1 MTLGIATVAEVRR
14 FALRVLARHRL
25 RIAGVLGLHG
35 LAAACALVAPRLIG
49 QLIDDLQAGTAGGVT
64 GPALV
69 ICAAVAAQ
77 SVCVRFAFRASAAL
91 GERVL
96 AELRVELLDHLLAL
110 PLATIERAGA
120 GELVTR
126 MTRDVAALSS
136 MVRWAVPEI
145 LIAAVVI
152 VVTLLG
158 MAAAAPLLA
167 LVCVAPI
174 PVLWLVTRWYLRWAR
189 DGYLRQNAAYAEL
202 TGRLSE
208 TLEGARTVEAL
219 GIQDRRLAL
228 LDQDIAGSYAAERF
242 TLRLRSILLPI
253 IDVALPLPVVL
264 TLLVG
269 GWLHAAGDVSIAA
282 VTAATL
288 YAQQLVE
295 PVDQLIY
302 WLSPLQEGAASL
314 ARILGIRPSAAEI
327 DVPRP
332 LAERGTAAPPDVEI
346 SLRGVSF
353 GYTDGRDVLHDI
365 TLDVRRGERLA
376 IVGPTGAGKS
386 TLGRLIARIHRPRA
400 GAIAVGGQPLDA
412 LPFAELRKQL
422 ALVTQDNHVFQ
433 GSLRDNLRLGKPDAT
448 DAELAEA
455 LRAVGLADWVS
466 AVGLDVRA
474 DTGLRITPGQL
485 QQLALARLLLVSP
498 RALILDEA
506 TAALDPTMARQL
518 EGSLAA
524 VLEGRTVIAIAH
536 RLHTARQ
543 ADRVVVLED
552 GRIAEIGPH
561 DELVRSGG
569 SYAALWASWQGA
581 AGREP

>member
-1 MTLGIATVAEVRR
+1 MTLGIATVPEVRR
-14 FALRVLARHRL
+14 FALRILARHRWRL
-25 RIAGVLGLHG
+25 AGVLGLHG

-69 ICAAVAAQ
+69 ICAFVAAQ
-77 SVCVRFAFRASAAL
+77 SVFVRLAFRASATL

-96 AELRVELLDHLLAL
+96 AELRVELLDNLLGL

-145 LIAAVVI
+145 LIAAVV
-152 VVTLLG
+152 VVMTLLG
-158 MAAAAPLLA
+158 IALAAPILA
-167 LVCVAPI
+167 LVCVVPL

-228 LDQDIAGSYAAERF
+228 LDRDIAESYTAERL

-253 IDVALPLPVVL
+253 ADFALPLPVVL

-288 YAQQLVE
+288 YAQQLVD

-302 WLSPLQEGAASL
+302 WLHPLQEGAASL
-314 ARILGIRPSAAEI
+314 ARILGIRPSAAEAA
-327 DVPRP
+327 VPRQ
-332 LAERGTAAPPDVEI
+332 LVERGPAAAADVEI
-346 SLRGVSF
+346 SLQGVSF
-353 GYTDGRDVLHDI
+353 GYVDERDVLHDI
-365 TLDVRRGERLA
+365 TLDVRRGERLV

-386 TLGRLIARIHRPRA
+386 TLGRLIARIHRPRT
-400 GAIAVGGQPLDA
+400 GTITVGGLPLED
-412 LPFAELRKQL
+412 LPFAVLRRQL
-422 ALVTQDNHVFQ
+422 ALVTQDNHLFQ
-433 GSLRDNLRLGKPDAT
+433 GSLRDNLRLGKPDAG
-448 DAELAEA
+448 DAELADA
-455 LRAVGLADWVS
+455 LKAVGLWDWAS
-466 AVGLDVRA
+466 SIGLDARV
-474 DTGLRITPGQL
+474 DTGLRITPGQI
-485 QQLALARLLLVSP
+485 QQLALARLLLASP

-518 EGSLAA
+518 ESSLAA

-543 ADRVVVLED
+543 ADRVVVLEE
-552 GRIAEIGPH
+552 GRIAEIGSH
-561 DELVRSGG
+561 DELVRRGG
-569 SYAALWASWQGA
+569 SYAALWAAWQGA
-581 AGREP
+581 ANRDP